1 MLLKRLA
8 LLLLALMI
16 LPSTVCAEEDA
27 VVVEDD
33 MVVADQDAVVADQD
47 AVVTDEDTVVAE
59 EGAIVAD
66 EDAAVA
72 EEDTVVAEEDAAMGE
87 EDADVAEEETRDSYI
102 YLGGAFSIGIDNF
115 DGTAGLSSSD
125 EGFGFDFWLGYRI
138 NRYVGVEGRISHISG
153 FDAQY
158 EGEAIEAI
166 DFQMFSFTGNVKV
179 YPITGIFQP
188 YAILGIGSADFK
200 SYERNDTGVLVVVG
214 GGIDIYV
221 LDRFS
226 VMAELDYIVTVGDVK
241 GLYQIQAKAGI
252 QFQF

>member
-1 MLLKRLA
+1 
-8 LLLLALMI
+8 
-16 LPSTVCAEEDA
+16 VAEEDT
-27 VVVEDD
+27 
-33 MVVADQDAVVADQD
+33 VVAE
-47 AVVTDEDTVVAE
+47 EDTVVAE
-59 EGAIVAD
+59 EGAIVAE
-66 EDAAVA
+66 EDTVVA
-72 EEDTVVAEEDAAMGE
+72 EEDTVVAEEDTVVAEEDTVVAEEGAIVAE

-153 FDAQY
+153 FDAQF
-158 EGEAIEAI
+158 EGEAI

-200 SYERNDTGVLVVVG
+200 GQSLSYERNDTGVLVVVG

-241 GLYQIQAKAGI
+241 GLDQIQAKAGI